1 MSHLLECL
9 KLKSLTESNF
19 GKGLKQLE
27 HSYTAGRNV
36 EDSFSKSYK
45 HKPYDLAIPF
55 LDTYL
60 RQMKAMHMYMH
71 IHWSFTCNNK
81 KWK

>member
-36 EDSFSKSYK
+36 EEFLKK
-45 HKPYDLAIPF
+45 LQTQAIWPSHPISR
-55 LDTYL
+55 YL
-60 RQMKAMHMYMH
+60 FKTNESNAYVHAYPL
-71 IHWSFTCNNK
+71 K
-81 KWK
+81 LYL